1 MSRIALAPDA
11 SGTGTLTIAAPDTNT
26 NRTLNLPDSSGTLDT
41 LQRAGNILQVVQ
53 GITTTAVTNTT
64 DTYVDSALS
73 ASITPFSA
81 TSKILVLV
89 TQHFFVND
97 ASVNTNGGM
106 RILRD
111 STVVF
116 SPAVTT
122 AIGIRASVSSG
133 NVQWRGYVPMCY
145 LDSPATTSAITYK
158 TQISDGT
165 TTGVEA
171 QRDSNPSTITL
182 LEIAA

>member
-1 MSRIALAPDA
+1 MSKIAITPNA

-26 NRTLNLPDSSGTLDT
+26 NRTLTIPDASGVFDYI
-41 LQRAGNILQVVQ
+41 QRPGNVLQVVQ
-53 GITTTAVTNTT
+53 TVYSTEVSNTN
-64 DTYVDSALS
+64 DAYVDTGLS
-73 ASITPFSA
+73 ATITPSSA
-81 TSKILVLV
+81 TSKILVML

-97 ASVNTNGGM
+97 AGVNTNGSI

-133 NVQWRGYVPMCY
+133 NVQWRGYVPMTY

-158 TQISDGT
+158 TEFSDGT
-165 TTGVEA
+165 TTGVTV

-182 LEIAA
+182 MEIAA